1 MRVFLLLAG
10 LLLSTLLSANPFA
23 SKPDFLPVAQA
34 FDVTHARQAD
44 GRWLI
49 DVRIQPGY
57 YLYQKRLKFDGLPV
71 EQYPAL
77 PPALNH
83 HDEFFGDS
91 PVYREQLVL
100 QLPTTAHG
108 TLRLGWQGCADAGLC
123 YPPQT
128 TLIDL
133 GEGSAGSAADPGS
146 SARVGLEQAAGG
158 DARPASNNVPGTDAE
173 QASDQALASDLLNG
187 SLAWSLLAFFGLGL
201 LLAFTPCSLPMLPIL
216 AGLVLGNGANARRG
230 WLLAGS
236 YVVSM
241 ALVYAALG
249 VLAAALGASLQAW
262 LQQPWLLGALA
273 ALFVLLALPMF
284 GAFELQLPMALRDRL
299 DRAGRNTQGGS
310 LSGAALLGALSGLLL
325 GPCMTAPLAGAL
337 LFIAQSGDLLQ
348 GGLVLFSLGLGMGVP
363 LLLLVTLGN
372 RFLPRPGA
380 WMDRVK
386 AVFGFVFL
394 AMALYIL
401 RNLLPASLVLGLA
414 AAWLLALAWSAWPTL
429 DARPALRSLP
439 AMAGLWGGLMLIGA
453 AAGGDDPW
461 QPLRPFAASPAA
473 TAAAPA
479 LTAFNTVTSDS
490 QLQTALD
497 AAKAANQ
504 WVMLDYTADWCV
516 ACKVMEQQVFARAD
530 VQASLASV
538 RLIRVDVSTDSADSR
553 TLLQRYQVPGPPS
566 LLWIGPDGEER
577 RARRITGAIDAPA
590 LLEHWALT
598 RSQG

>member
-10 LLLSTLLSANPFA
+10 LLLSPLLSANPFA

-34 FDVTHARQAD
+34 FDVTHERQAD

-49 DVRIQPGY
+49 NVRIQPGY

-71 EQYPAL
+71 EQRPAL

-100 QLPTTAHG
+100 QLPATAHG

-128 TLIDL
+128 TVLDF
-133 GEGSAGSAADPGS
+133 GEGATRSADEMTPTAGAALETSAGTGEVSNADTD
-146 SARVGLEQAAGG
+146 QAA
-158 DARPASNNVPGTDAE
+158 
-173 QASDQALASDLLNG
+173 DQALASDLLDG

-216 AGLVLGNGANARRG
+216 AGLVLGNGASARRG
-230 WLLAGS
+230 WLLASS

-386 AVFGFVFL
+386 TVFGFVFL

-401 RNLLPASLVLGLA
+401 RTVLPAPLVLGLA
-414 AAWLLALAWSAWPTL
+414 AAWLLSLAWSTWQALGAHPVL
-429 DARPALRSLP
+429 RALPAL
-439 AMAGLWGGLMLIGA
+439 AGLWGGLMMVGA
-453 AAGGDDPW
+453 AAGSGDPW
-461 QPLRPFAASPAA
+461 QPLRPFAAQPVAMAAQPAA
-473 TAAAPA
+473 QT
-479 LTAFNTVTSDS
+479 FSTVTSQR

-497 AAKAANQ
+497 AAKATNQ

-516 ACKVMEQQVFARAD
+516 ACKVMEQQVFSRAD
-530 VQASLASV
+530 VQASLAAV
-538 RLIRVDVSTDSADSR
+538 RLIRVDVTTDSADSR
-553 TLLQRYQVPGPPS
+553 ALLQRYQVPGPPS
-566 LLWIGPDGEER
+566 LLWIGPNGDER
-577 RARRITGAIDAPA
+577 RARRITGAIDAPG
-590 LLEHWALT
+590 LLGHWALT